1 MKDEEVTSGNVRK
14 HRHKKTASCALQ
26 REEQVFIGRYRRQ
39 LEASTVSP
47 FRCRQRGNQRAA
59 PLVIRGVP
67 LANLPVLSASSLIE
81 IYLPTAVAVKGQ
93 VPGVYWA
100 LASFTCAS
108 LISCG
113 VRAASFL
120 WHTYLFE
127 IVFGSP
133 EDEAGERTILEGID
147 VTDYEL
153 LCSEEAKEA
162 AAFAAAYHGDQM
174 RLTGQPYVT
183 HCIEAACIVA
193 SLVPPTGVRSQT
205 AVLAAILHDVV
216 DDTDCELTDVTAK
229 FGPEVSSLVDGVT
242 QLSQINQ
249 LLRRHRRQ
257 QEAEGDSLK
266 LEENEVL
273 RRLVLSIVDDP
284 RVMLVKLAD
293 RLHNMRT
300 LYVLPPRKQV
310 ALAQETL
317 NVWCG
322 LAARL
327 GVFSLK
333 AELEDQCFAVLQP
346 ETFHQVQSNLHS
358 LWLQE
363 EKGSKRPRFQ
373 AETSASPSTSGAGQA
388 SNMTEST
395 MSSPTGVTYSRLSSI
410 VPFDRTSNWA
420 ADKAYSPPEKAAAVE
435 ALSRL
440 DSFKIVL
447 RYQMQLQGVV
457 SGIEVSMTGRLKSL
471 YSTYSKMSRKGIT
484 FDQVYDSRA
493 LRVVLDDSNGV
504 TGAQAVEGC
513 YRMVQ
518 LVHSLW
524 KPIPG
529 EYDDYIVNRKPS
541 GYQSLHT
548 AVVGPDGGPL
558 EVQIRTKT
566 MHEVAEYGTAAHW
579 VYKETPATAVE
590 AVDFTQVAPKAAEP
604 SDDPRPGQP
613 AVRMSN
619 GRFQDAVVVRTEEGG
634 RRLLVSSATRFI
646 QNTTR
651 PGPKEEYDEMLD
663 YLEAKGWHEKGQ
675 GDGRYTLEDFVR
687 CRDGRFHKEDCY
699 GHKLPT
705 TVELLQDYAPSPSS
719 RSGDNPDTDT
729 PETSVS
735 EREVVTALLPSPKSG
750 SPLYRA
756 SRPPRTSLSP
766 DELNDKVRL
775 LRSMLEWEAEV
786 MTGEEVGP
794 GEVESLMD
802 GDWHSVT
809 VITWPDGEIHR
820 LPRGASA
827 GDVFLSSTEEVNV
840 NNQIVPRDTKLKDGD
855 LIIRQ

>member
-1 MKDEEVTSGNVRK
+1 MKDAAAAGTIFHRLELRFMAWNYGITAYSPPEKAAAVEALSRLDSFKIVLRYQMQLQGVVSGIEVSSLVDGVTQLSQINQLLR
-14 HRHKKTASCALQ
+14 RH
-26 REEQVFIGRYRRQ
+26 RRQ
-39 LEASTVSP
+39 QEAEGDSLKLEENEVL
-47 FRCRQRGNQRAA
+47 RR
-59 PLVIRGVP
+59 L
-67 LANLPVLSASSLIE
+67 VLSIVDDPRVMLVKLADRLHNMRTL
-81 IYLPTAVAVKGQ
+81 YVLPPRKQ
-93 VPGVYWA
+93 VA
-100 LASFTCAS
+100 LAQ
-108 LISCG
+108 
-113 VRAASFL
+113 
-120 WHTYLFE
+120 
-127 IVFGSP
+127 
-133 EDEAGERTILEGID
+133 RTILEGID

-229 FGPEVSSLVDGVT
+229 FGPEGVSST
-242 QLSQINQ
+242 P
-249 LLRRHRRQ
+249 
-257 QEAEGDSLK
+257 ELK
-266 LEENEVL
+266 
-273 RRLVLSIVDDP
+273 P
-284 RVMLVKLAD
+284 A
-293 RLHNMRT
+293 
-300 LYVLPPRKQV
+300 
-310 ALAQETL
+310 
-317 NVWCG
+317 VW
-322 LAARL
+322 
-327 GVFSLK
+327 
-333 AELEDQCFAVLQP
+333 E
-346 ETFHQVQSNLHS
+346 
-358 LWLQE
+358 
-363 EKGSKRPRFQ
+363 
-373 AETSASPSTSGAGQA
+373 
-388 SNMTEST
+388 
-395 MSSPTGVTYSRLSSI
+395 
-410 VPFDRTSNWA
+410 
-420 ADKAYSPPEKAAAVE
+420 
-435 ALSRL
+435 
-440 DSFKIVL
+440 
-447 RYQMQLQGVV
+447 
-457 SGIEVSMTGRLKSL
+457 
-471 YSTYSKMSRKGIT
+471 
-484 FDQVYDSRA
+484 QVYDSRA

-735 EREVVTALLPSPKSG
+735 EREVV
-750 SPLYRA
+750 
-756 SRPPRTSLSP
+756 
-766 DELNDKVRL
+766 RL

-840 NNQIVPRDTKLKDGD
+840 NNQVVP
-855 LIIRQ
+855 